1 MRLFRIEREKYL
13 QAVLTGAGAAAT
25 SSGRWNVKHTPL
37 VYTAES
43 RSLAF
48 LEVLVHLDAAMD
60 LPSDRFMVELEVPP
74 DCQVLKL
81 SEVELS
87 NGWDAPIPG
96 DLTRSIGT
104 PFVASMPAPL
114 LHVPSAIVAGEFNC
128 LINPRHPLAQ
138 GIRVVGTAPLKFDER
153 LK

>member
-13 QAVLTGAGAAAT
+13 QAVLTGAGAAAN

-60 LPSDRFMVELEVPP
+60 LPSDRFMVELEIPS

-81 SEVELS
+81 SEHELP

-96 DLTRSIGT
+96 DHTRSIGT
-104 PFVASMPAPL
+104 QFAASLAAPVL
-114 LHVPSAIVAGEFNC
+114 QVPSAIVAGEFNC
-128 LINPRHPLAQ
+128 LINPKHPQAQ
-138 GIRVVGTAPLKFDER
+138 GIRVVRTVPLKFDER

>member
-74 DCQVLKL
+74 DCQVLK
-81 SEVELS
+81 
-87 NGWDAPIPG
+87 
-96 DLTRSIGT
+96 
-104 PFVASMPAPL
+104 
-114 LHVPSAIVAGEFNC
+114 
-128 LINPRHPLAQ
+128 
-138 GIRVVGTAPLKFDER
+138 
-153 LK
+153 

>member
-25 SSGRWNVKHTPL
+25 SSGRWNVMHTPL

-81 SEVELS
+81 NEDALP

-96 DLTRSIGT
+96 DLTRSMGT
-104 PFVASMPAPL
+104 QFVASMAAPL
-114 LHVPSAIVAGEFNC
+114 LQVPSAIVAGEFNC
-128 LINPRHPLAQ
+128 LINPRHPQAQ